1 MKRPFKRQ
9 SIPFTENGYKAI
21 EKLAAANG
29 SSIALTTMD
38 WIEESHTMILR
49 LAEAIDLAKSN
60 PALAH
65 KLMQKIAFEAQKDLV
80 DEQLDMLE
88 KQ

>member
-1 MKRPFKRQ
+1 MKRPYKRQ
-9 SIPFTENGYKAI
+9 SIAFTENGYKAI

-29 SSIALTTMD
+29 ASVAQTTMD
-38 WIEESHTMILR
+38 WIEESHPMILK
-49 LAEAIDLAKSN
+49 LAEAINLAKSN

-65 KLMQKIAFEAQKDLV
+65 KMMQRLAFETQKELV

-88 KQ
+88 KG